1 MLNPDFRDMLSAL
14 YEEEVEFLV
23 VGAYAMAA
31 HGVTRATGDLDFWI
45 HPSKSNAERLIKALN
60 RFGAPTD
67 SISAADFA
75 SPDLVFQ
82 IGIEPNRIDLL
93 TSIDG
98 VDFQRAWQ
106 NRITTRVGGVDVPV
120 LGLQDLIRN
129 KQAVGRL
136 RDLADVEELERL
148 NE

>member
-1 MLNPDFRDMLSAL
+1 VLNPDFRDMLSAL
-14 YEEEVEFLV
+14 YEEGVEFLV

-31 HGVTRATGDLDFWI
+31 HGVTRATGDLDFWV
-45 HPSKSNAERLIKALN
+45 HPSESNAQRLIRALN

-67 SISAADFA
+67 SITAADFA

-98 VDFQRAWQ
+98 VDFQRAWR
-106 NRITTRVGGVDVPV
+106 NRITEPDCAPHAPRETAPCSATSSIPWSRRASGSM
-120 LGLQDLIRN
+120 
-129 KQAVGRL
+129 L
-136 RDLADVEELERL
+136 RRESAQG
-148 NE
+148 